1 MNASLLHRRY
11 ATIGRHSPLF
21 YDEPI
26 ELVSASGVWLTSSSG
41 TRYLDAYNNV
51 PHVGHSH
58 PRIVEALCSQ
68 AATLNIHTR
77 YLNDR
82 VVAYA
87 EDLVSRFEP
96 ELDRVLFANSGSE
109 ANEVAFRL
117 AAQHT
122 GATGVL
128 VTDWSYHGNTRL
140 LAGMTTGL
148 RTFEGLDPNVRAFAV
163 PDLDEASN
171 RDRRE
176 EDVLTDALAAVDR
189 AIDQL
194 LAEGYGVSALIL
206 ETLFSTEGLPRV
218 PEGYV
223 RGVAERVRA
232 AGGLVIADEVQ
243 AGLGRTGRH
252 LWGYQRH
259 GLLPDLV
266 TLGKPMGN
274 GHPLAAVITT
284 EALLEE
290 FGSRNEFFNT
300 FAGNPVSSAVGHE
313 VLRIMDDERLVEGAA
328 RLGEE
333 VRRDFDALTAR
344 HDRLGP
350 TKGDGLFFGFGVFSD
365 AAGRVPDAAGAKRIV
380 EGVKARGVLLSRIG
394 PHGNVLKIRPP
405 LAIQG
410 EHLPL
415 LLGAITASVDEA
427 LD

>member
-1 MNASLLHRRY
+1 MNPSLLDRRF

-21 YDEPI
+21 YDQPI
-26 ELVSASGVWLTSSSG
+26 ELVSASGVWLTAADG

-58 PRIVEALCSQ
+58 PRVVEALRAQ

-87 EDLVSRFEP
+87 EDLLSRFE
-96 ELDRVLFANSGSE
+96 EGLDRVLFANSGSE
-109 ANEVAFRL
+109 ANEIAFRL

-140 LAGMTTGL
+140 LAGITTGL
-148 RTFEGLDPNVRAFAV
+148 RTFEGLDPNVRAFPV
-163 PDLDEASN
+163 PDLDDAANRERAEA
-171 RDRRE
+171 
-176 EDVLTDALAAVDR
+176 DVLAEALAAVDR
-189 AIDQL
+189 AIEQL
-194 LAEGYGVSALIL
+194 LEHGYGMSAVIL
-206 ETLFSTEGLPRV
+206 ETIFSTEGLPRV

-223 RGVAERVRA
+223 QGIAERVRA

-243 AGLGRTGRH
+243 AGLGRTGQR

-284 EALLEE
+284 DELLEE

-313 VLRIMDDERLVEGAA
+313 VLRIMDDERLVERAA
-328 RLGEE
+328 RLGAE

-344 HDRLGP
+344 YDRLGP
-350 TKGDGLFFGFGVFSD
+350 TKGDGLFFGFGVFGD
-365 AAGRVPDAAGAKRIV
+365 AARRIPDATTTKRIV
-380 EGVKARGVLLSRIG
+380 EGIKARGVLLSRIG

-405 LAIQG
+405 LAIED
-410 EHLPL
+410 EHLPQ
-415 LLGAITASVDEA
+415 LLGAIRASIDEA